1 MFPKL
6 NHGIIDL
13 SIGDNAMTTTATVF
27 EWEDFPTEI
36 KDYFE
41 DCAEYVTNTLD
52 SYVNFPL
59 DWTIDDFEL
68 ELERDESWPS
78 YVDAYFEVV
87 TYLKGNMV
95 AGTELAIVN

>member
-27 EWEDFPTEI
+27 DYEDFPSEI
-36 KDYFE
+36 ADYFE

-59 DWTIDDFEL
+59 DWTIDDFDL
-68 ELERDESWPS
+68 EVDQPIPE

-87 TYLKGNMV
+87 TYLKANMIS
-95 AGTELAIVN
+95 GTELAIVC